1 MKKIIALVLTVVM
14 ICCFSVTAF
23 AADSPTATEK
33 VTVTIRKANSSVKMD
48 VAHTLGKGDEV
59 IVKAD
64 ETEFGT
70 FKSWSVYKTT
80 ADSKAVEAVKGV
92 DYEIVAG
99 SLNDKELT
107 IKLITSV
114 VVCANYG
121 DVVTDPLSNSK
132 VDGSASAPQTGDMTA
147 VYAVVIMLAAAAF
160 TLGVK
165 KVYSK

>member
-1 MKKIIALVLTVVM
+1 MKKIIALALSIVM

-33 VTVTIRKANSSVKMD
+33 VTVTIRKADSTAKMD
-48 VAHTLGKGDEV
+48 VQHTFSKGEE
-59 IVKAD
+59 ITVKAN
-64 ETEFGT
+64 EAEFGT
-70 FKSWSVYKTT
+70 FKSWGVYKLT

-92 DYEIVAG
+92 DYEILSG
-99 SLNDKELT
+99 SLNDKELS

-121 DVVTDPLSNSK
+121 DVVTDPLSNSNA
-132 VDGSASAPQTGDMTA
+132 DDSQNAPQTGDMTVA
-147 VYAVVIMLAAAAF
+147 YALVVMLGIVAF
-160 TLGVK
+160 GFGVK